1 MNRHPPSNY
10 GDEPPAYLDHETA
23 SFLSDHESPT
33 NASRH
38 GATMRL
44 LPTSGDGADD
54 FSSPRAASPSAYD
67 PDYDHT
73 PYVSSALFLIQ
84 PYTLPTFQWFPA
96 LRGNMHFQLNS
107 FLDVTEAGKNLG
119 PGAMAA

>member
-73 PYVSSALFLIQ
+73 PYVSSALFLTQ
-84 PYTLPTFQWFPA
+84 PYTYPHSSGFPRYGETCTF
-96 LRGNMHFQLNS
+96 NLNS
-107 FLDVTEAGKNLG
+107 FLDVTEAGKHLG